1 MLDKGIFPCYN
12 TYNKMCK
19 TVKHWRIIMKVIVTK
34 DYAEMSSAAA
44 KIVADLI
51 KNKPDCVLGLA
62 TGSTPEGMYA
72 QLVKECKEGTLDFS
86 AVRSVNLDEYYPI
99 KPDNDQSYRY
109 FMNDK
114 LFNHVNIDKAN
125 TNVPNGMAENP
136 EEEGARY
143 DKIIADLGGID
154 LQILGIGQNGH
165 IGFNEPDE
173 ELVSGTHLVDLTEDT
188 IQVNSRFFASI
199 DEVPKQAL
207 TMGIGSIFTA
217 RSIIIMASGKNKNAA
232 ISKLLSGKI
241 TTQCPATMLNL
252 HPDVTVIC
260 DEAAYNG

>member
-1 MLDKGIFPCYN
+1 MN
-12 TYNKMCK
+12 
-19 TVKHWRIIMKVIVTK
+19 VIVTK
-34 DYAEMSSAAA
+34 DYTEMSSAAA
-44 KIVADLI
+44 KIVSALI
-51 KNKPDCVLGLA
+51 QNKPNCVLGLA

-72 QLVKECKEGTLDFS
+72 QLVKECKDGTLDFS

-99 KPDNDQSYRY
+99 APENDQSYRY
-109 FMNDK
+109 FMNYH
-114 LFNHVNIDKAN
+114 LFDHVNIDKAN
-125 TNVPNGMAENP
+125 TNVPDGQAKDGAA
-136 EEEGARY
+136 EGARY
-143 DKIIADLGGID
+143 EALIASLGGID

-173 ELVSGTHLVDLTEDT
+173 ELIAGTHLVDLTEDT

-217 RSIIIMASGKNKNAA
+217 RSIIIMASGKNKHDA